1 MMKKLLLIL
10 LVANLMPYA
19 LVAQSVDDDLY
30 YVPSKKKEA
39 KVDIKAPVKETT
51 VVVQTETPVKVVV
64 RDKKKQVRDIDEYNR
79 RYDSSDYEFS
89 ADNDT
94 LYIDEREV
102 SDLEGEWVN
111 GFDGTEDD
119 YEYAVR
125 LIRFRNPLYA
135 VSVGSPFYW
144 NIVYGMSS
152 WDWNV
157 YTDGYYA
164 YAFPTY
170 TNRLWWNWRYGPIWY
185 NSYWSWYDY
194 YWNYPYYAW
203 HSHYYPHWHHP
214 HHFYPSYVGGR
225 HFTHN
230 AYTNRASRIYRANT
244 STRPGSSDRLTTS
257 RSTSRRATSVA
268 NGRQTVR
275 TSSDGNTRQVRRG
288 TSTST
293 STRRV
298 VGTRNSSTSR
308 EQGASVRSERTNS
321 TRNRT
326 TVTRSGSNRSDAASS
341 RRNTYTRPSSTRT
354 TEATSGSSSRRNDSS
369 TYTRSSSRS
378 SSNDR
383 SSVRSSSGSS
393 TRSYNSSG
401 SSSRSSSG
409 SFSSGGSSR
418 SSSGGGFSGGGGGG
432 SRSGGGGGSRGSRR

>member
-1 MMKKLLLIL
+1 MKKLLLIL
-10 LVANLMPYA
+10 LMASLMPFS
-19 LVAQSVDDDLY
+19 LVAQNVNDDLY
-30 YVPSKKKEA
+30 YTPSKKQEA
-39 KVDIKAPVKETT
+39 KVDIQAPVKTTT
-51 VVVQTETPVKVVV
+51 VVVQTDTPMKVVV

-79 RYDSSDYEFS
+79 RYESSDYEFS

-102 SDLEGEWVN
+102 SELEGEWVN
-111 GFDGTEDD
+111 GFDGTEED

-125 LIRFRNPLYA
+125 LIRFRNPRYA
-135 VSVGSPFYW
+135 ISISSPFYW
-144 NIVYGMSS
+144 DVVYGMNS

-170 TNRLWWNWRYGPIWY
+170 TNRLWYNWRFGPSWY
-185 NSYWSWYDY
+185 NSYWGWGWNS
-194 YWNYPYYAW
+194 YWDYPYY
-203 HSHYYPHWHHP
+203 SWHHHYHHLDWYYHHHHHYFPP
-214 HHFYPSYVGGR
+214 HYVGGR

-230 AYTNRASRIYRANT
+230 AYTNRASRVYRANA
-244 STRPGSSDRLTTS
+244 STRPSSDRLMSS

-275 TSSDGNTRQVRRG
+275 ANSDGSARQVSRG
-288 TSTST
+288 SST

-298 VGTRNSSTSR
+298 VGTRSSSTISR
-308 EQGASVRSERTNS
+308 EQGTNVRSESTNS

-341 RRNTYTRPSSTRT
+341 RRSTYTRPSSTRT
-354 TEATSGSSSRRNDSS
+354 TEATSGGSSSRSSS
-369 TYTRSSSRS
+369 TYSRSSSRS
-378 SSNDR
+378 SNNDR
-383 SSVRSSSGSS
+383 STINSSSS
-393 TRSYNSSG
+393 RSYNSSG

-418 SSSGGGFSGGGGGG
+418 SSGGGFSSGGGGG
-432 SRSGGGGGSRGSRR
+432 SRSGGGGSSRSGRR

>member
-1 MMKKLLLIL
+1 MKKMLLSL
-10 LVANLMPYA
+10 LMVALMPFA
-19 LVAQSVDDDLY
+19 LNAQTVNDDLY

-39 KVDIKAPVKETT
+39 KIDIKAPVKETT
-51 VVVQTETPVKVVV
+51 VMVETETPIKVVV

-79 RYDSSDYEFS
+79 RYDSREYEFTEE
-89 ADNDT
+89 NDT

-102 SDLEGEWVN
+102 PELDGEWVN

-125 LIRFRNPLYA
+125 LIRFRNPLYG

-144 NIVYGMSS
+144 NIVYGMDS

-203 HSHYYPHWHHP
+203 HSHYYPHWSHP

-225 HFTHN
+225 HYTHN
-230 AYTNRASRIYRANT
+230 AYTNRSSRVYRAT
-244 STRPGSSDRLTTS
+244 ASTRPNSSRLATNQS
-257 RSTSRRATSVA
+257 RSTSRRAVSTS
-268 NGRQTVR
+268 GSRQTVR
-275 TSSDGNTRQVRRG
+275 TDGEGESRQVRRG
-288 TSTST
+288 TSTTT

-298 VGTRNSSTSR
+298 VGTRNNSTNTR
-308 EQGASVRSERTNS
+308 EQGTSVRSERSTNS
-321 TRNRT
+321 NRST

-341 RRNTYTRPSSTRT
+341 RRSTYTRPSSTRT
-354 TEATSGSSSRRNDSS
+354 TEATSGSSTRRNDTS
-369 TYTRSSSRS
+369 TYTRSNERSSTNRNSTSTRSHDSGSSSSSRS
-378 SSNDR
+378 SS
-383 SSVRSSSGSS
+383 SF
-393 TRSYNSSG
+393 SSG

-409 SFSSGGSSR
+409 
-418 SSSGGGFSGGGGGG
+418 GGFSSGGGGG
-432 SRSGGGGGSRGSRR
+432 SRSGGGGGSRSSRR

>member
-1 MMKKLLLIL
+1 MMKKMLLSL
-10 LVANLMPYA
+10 LMVALMPFA
-19 LVAQSVDDDLY
+19 LNAQTANDDLY

-39 KVDIKAPVKETT
+39 KIDIKAPVKETT
-51 VVVQTETPVKVVV
+51 VMVETETPIKVVV

-79 RYDSSDYEFS
+79 RYDSREYEFTEE
-89 ADNDT
+89 NDT

-102 SDLEGEWVN
+102 AELDGEWVN

-157 YTDGYYA
+157 YTDGYNA

-170 TNRLWWNWRYGPIWY
+170 TNSLWWNWRYGPIWY

-203 HSHYYPHWHHP
+203 HSHYYPYWHHH

-225 HFTHN
+225 HYTHN
-230 AYTNRASRIYRANT
+230 AYTNRASRVYRAT
-244 STRPGSSDRLTTS
+244 ASTRPNSSRLATNQS
-257 RSTSRRATSVA
+257 RSTSRRAVSTS
-268 NGRQTVR
+268 GSRQTVR
-275 TSSDGNTRQVRRG
+275 TDGEGESRQVRRG
-288 TSTST
+288 TSTTT

-298 VGTRNSSTSR
+298 VGTRNSSTSTR
-308 EQGASVRSERTNS
+308 EQGTSVRSERSTNS
-321 TRNRT
+321 NRS

-341 RRNTYTRPSSTRT
+341 RRSTYTRPSSTRT
-354 TEATSGSSSRRNDSS
+354 TEATSGSSTRRNNTS
-369 TYTRSSSRS
+369 TYTHSNERSSTNRSSTSTRSYDSGSSSSSRS
-378 SSNDR
+378 SS
-383 SSVRSSSGSS
+383 SF
-393 TRSYNSSG
+393 SSG

-409 SFSSGGSSR
+409 
-418 SSSGGGFSGGGGGG
+418 GGFSSGGGGG
-432 SRSGGGGGSRGSRR
+432 SRSGGGGGSRSSRR